1 MKRQK
6 GIPPKVL
13 ERARRLSTEAKP
25 APEEAPPERPAA
37 TLVRR
42 KIVAALKKLHPM
54 D

>member
-13 ERARRLSTEAKP
+13 EQARRLSTEAKP
-25 APEEAPPERPAA
+25 REKASPERPTSA
-37 TLVRR
+37 LVRQ